1 MGRRAKAGKR
11 VTDFVGARVQAVE
24 PPSPNGAFPIVGIGA
39 SAGGLEAFTQL
50 LGLLPDDTGMA
61 FVLIQHLDPT
71 RASFLVEALGR
82 ATSMPVVQAEAG
94 APVEPNHVYVIPP
107 NADVGIEGG
116 KLTLLVRGGDG
127 RGSHLPVDFFLRALA
142 EERGSRA
149 IGVILSGTASD
160 GTDGLRAIKAGEGIT
175 LVQDPR
181 SAKFGGMPRSAV
193 EAGVVDYCLPL
204 PGLAEELL
212 RLSHHPYV
220 VASQLEPP
228 DNDGSTLGKI
238 FALVRKT
245 VGVDFA
251 EYKSPTLERRIARR
265 MA

>member
-1 MGRRAKAGKR
+1 MPRKRARAVKR
-11 VTDFVGARVQAVE
+11 ITDFVGARREVQPAAPV
-24 PPSPNGAFPIVGIGA
+24 SSGAAFPIVGIGA

-71 RASFLVEALGR
+71 RASFLAEALGR
-82 ATSMPVVQAEAG
+82 ATRMPVVQAEAD
-94 APVEPNHVYVIPP
+94 ALVQRNHVYVIPP

-116 KLTLLVRGGDG
+116 KLRLQARADG

-175 LVQDPR
+175 LVQDPA
-181 SAKFGGMPRSAV
+181 SARFGGMPRSAV

-204 PGLAEELL
+204 PRLAEELL

-220 VASQLEPP
+220 VASEP
-228 DNDGSTLGKI
+228 
-238 FALVRKT
+238 
-245 VGVDFA
+245 
-251 EYKSPTLERRIARR
+251 EQPTGDLRR
-265 MA
+265 